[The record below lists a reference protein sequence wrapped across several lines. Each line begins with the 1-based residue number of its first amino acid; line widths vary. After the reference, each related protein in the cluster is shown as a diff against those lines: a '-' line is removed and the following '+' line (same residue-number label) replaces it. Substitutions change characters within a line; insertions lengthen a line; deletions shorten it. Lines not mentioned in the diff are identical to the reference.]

1 MNKIFICIDII
12 NTVLLGHFTK
22 KKKKEIL
29 SKNTFQTKFSEKES
43 EITWD
48 AMA

>member
-1 MNKIFICIDII
+1 MNKIFICIDTI
-12 NTVLLGHFTK
+12 NIVLLGHFTK
-22 KKKKEIL
+22 KKEIL
-29 SKNTFQTKFSEKES
+29 SENKLEKKS

>member
-22 KKKKEIL
+22 KREIL
-29 SKNTFQTKFSEKES
+29 SKNKFQTKFSEKES